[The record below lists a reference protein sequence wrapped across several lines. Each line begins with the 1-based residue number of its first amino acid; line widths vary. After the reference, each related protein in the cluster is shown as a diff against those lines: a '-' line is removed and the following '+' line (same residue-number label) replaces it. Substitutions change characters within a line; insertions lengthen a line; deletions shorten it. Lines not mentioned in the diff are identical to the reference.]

1 MKTNHYTLKEI
12 IHRLLKIAKEIKG
25 YLFISTLASIIGN
38 LSHIGFMGF
47 GALWI
52 LSEGR
57 GIYAFLCILC
67 GLLIGICRYLEGVFS
82 HLGAYGILAKMRVH
96 LFTAID
102 RISPAFMIERDTG
115 DVLNIAVNDIET
127 LEFFF
132 AHTIG
137 PMFTVILLPL
147 TSILIAWHYN
157 PVYAWIL
164 IPAFLLIS
172 IIIPAIALKTGKRP
186 GLRYRI
192 ELGKLK
198 AMILESVFGL
208 KDIQIFNAIKQRMQ
222 KVLYQNHLSNQASHM
237 LILHR
242 HTVSSLPNF
251 FVYLTRILIL
261 AASGILTDPD
271 PSGLV
276 VVSFIATASFSST
289 FSLTFVVSHLLE
301 AFASAQ
307 RIFTIEDTIP
317 EVEERKETIPCKNID
332 TITFDHV
339 SFHYPEDEHPVLDHV
354 SLVIHKGM
362 HIGIIGESGAGKST
376 FARLLM
382 RFYDVTEGCILFNNT
397 DIRDISLKDLHHS
410 IGYLEQDTYLFNDTI
425 ANNIA
430 IAKENATMEEIRD
443 AAAKAGILSF
453 IETLPDGFDT
463 QMGEMQERLSG
474 GERQRIGIA
483 RIILRDPDIIILDE
497 PSSALD
503 VLHEKELI
511 EILNNAYH
519 EKTMILISHRHSTLS
534 GCDHIIHLE
543 HGLLTMS

>member
-1 MKTNHYTLKEI
+1 MKTNHYSLKEI
-12 IHRLLKIAKEIKG
+12 IVRLLKIAREIKG
-25 YLFISTLASIIGN
+25 YLFISTLSSIIGN

-52 LSEGR
+52 LSKGS
-57 GIYAFLCILC
+57 GVYAFLCILC

-82 HLGAYGILAKMRVH
+82 HLGAYGILAKMRVN
-96 LFTAID
+96 LFTSID

-137 PMFTVILLPL
+137 PMFTVILLPV
-147 TSILIAWHYN
+147 TSIMIAWHYH
-157 PVYAWIL
+157 PVYARIL

-172 IIIPAIALKTGKRP
+172 IIIPAIALKTGKNP
-186 GLRYRI
+186 GIRYRS

-208 KDIQIFNAIKQRMQ
+208 KDIQIFDAMDQRMKQ
-222 KVLYQNHLSNQASHM
+222 MLHQNTLSNQASYM

-242 HTVSSLPNF
+242 QTVSSLPNF
-251 FVYLTRILIL
+251 FIYLTRILLL
-261 AASGILTDPD
+261 AAAGLFMDPE

-276 VVSFIATASFSST
+276 VVSFIVTASFSST

-301 AFASAQ
+301 AFASAR
-307 RIFTIEDTIP
+307 RIFTIEDQIP
-317 EVEERKETIPCKNID
+317 QVKEKENTVPCEKID
-332 TITFDHV
+332 SITFDNV
-339 SFHYPEDEHPVLDHV
+339 SFHYPADQHMILHDVNLQ
-354 SLVIHKGM
+354 IRKGM
-362 HIGIIGESGAGKST
+362 HIGIVGESGAGKST
-376 FARLLM
+376 FARILL
-382 RFYDVTEGCILFNNT
+382 RFYDVTEGSILLNNT
-397 DIRDISLKDLHHS
+397 DIRDISFQDLHQK

-430 IAKENATMEEIRD
+430 VAKEGATMKEIMD
-443 AAAKAGILSF
+443 AAEKAGLSDF
-453 IETLPDGFDT
+453 IQTLPDGYDT

-474 GERQRIGIA
+474 GERQRVGIA
-483 RIILRDPDIIILDE
+483 RIMLRDPDIIVLDE

-511 EILNNAYH
+511 DVLNNAYND
-519 EKTMILISHRHSTLS
+519 KTIILISHRHSTLS

-543 HGLLTMS
+543 DGLMRMS